1 MKKDSIKKEL
11 KAKKKEDLQKT
22 ALELK
27 EKLRRLRFD
36 LAAGKV
42 KNVSEFK
49 KIKKEVALVFTL
61 LNQKEKQEQ

>member
-22 ALELK
+22 ASELK

-42 KNVSEFK
+42 KNVSEVK
-49 KIKKEVALVFTL
+49 KIKKEVALIFTL
-61 LNQKEKQEQ
+61 LNQKEKQE